1 MDARFYN
8 SEEIDIERLA
18 NDLVSAYQIQGYQ
31 AQQIG
36 NKDQILV
43 QLKKGG
49 DFEAIIGM
57 QAALSLTIQRTT
69 GGVLAMVGQQRWLD
83 KAAVGAVGIVA
94 LPVLWPLALTAGV
107 GALRQASLG
116 NQVLNM
122 VDGLVRQQR
131 PGIQAGPIP
140 YQIMP
145 QLQQQLPPPASSPV
159 PTYVPPPPP
168 VATRSPQ
175 PQVFPAPAP
184 QPALQKELHCTH
196 CNTPYEQGD
205 TFCTGCGRSLT
216 PPRLYCSNCNSE
228 IKQGVAFC
236 PKCGAS
242 TFTTVSAAQ
251 TTQSRPAPVT
261 PSPRVTYTPAPPPA
275 PTPIYT
281 PPPRPQT
288 PVYTPSNVEPYAA
301 PTVPAP
307 QPPPAPPKQ
316 PEVYYVP
323 PTTQEPAVQ
332 PQPTVSY
339 VQQTPK
345 QETPPPPK
353 QPEVYYVPPTTQE
366 PAVQPQPTVNYVQS
380 TPKPDTTPSQPQPRQ
395 EKVYYTPPP
404 NLQQSNLAQSANPA
418 QPVKPKVQTPAQQPP
433 AAKPIA
439 SRPASKPA
447 TDLNAVWGTLT
458 FGDGTETQLKG
469 ESVSVGR
476 YDHDLGGIQ
485 PDVDL
490 AKMEGAD
497 TVSRIHAAIEHIG
510 STYTLTD
517 LNSTNS
523 TRLNNNRLEPDKAT
537 PINDGD
543 TLSFGKVTA
552 TFKKL

>member
-8 SEEIDIERLA
+8 SEDIDIERLA
-18 NDLVSAYQIQGYQ
+18 NDLVGAYQVQGYQ

-36 NKDQILV
+36 NKDQVLV

-57 QAALSLTIQRTT
+57 QAALSLTLQRTT

-145 QLQQQLPPPASSPV
+145 QIQQQALPPATPV
-159 PTYVPPPPP
+159 YMPPTPTYIPSQPQPIPQPIPVPPPP
-168 VATRSPQ
+168 
-175 PQVFPAPAP
+175 AP
-184 QPALQKELHCTH
+184 QAQLRCPH
-196 CNTPYEQGD
+196 CNTPYESGD

-228 IKQGVAFC
+228 LKQGTSFC

-242 TFTTVSAAQ
+242 TFTTVSAQQA
-251 TTQSRPAPVT
+251 TQRPAPPPVAPT
-261 PSPRVTYTPAPPPA
+261 PTVTYTPAPPPA
-275 PTPIYT
+275 PA
-281 PPPRPQT
+281 T
-288 PVYTPSNVEPYAA
+288 PVYTPPSNVEPYAA

-307 QPPPAPPKQ
+307 PPPAPKQ

-323 PTTQEPAVQ
+323 PTTQKPPVQ
-332 PQPTVSY
+332 PQPTVTY
-339 VQQTPK
+339 TQNAAPAQDTTL
-345 QETPPPPK
+345 TPPP
-353 QPEVYYVPPTTQE
+353 QRPEQVYYVPSSSAQPKQE
-366 PAVQPQPTVNYVQS
+366 DKAQP
-380 TPKPDTTPSQPQPRQ
+380 
-395 EKVYYTPPP
+395 
-404 NLQQSNLAQSANPA
+404 ANPA
-418 QPVKPKVQTPAQQPP
+418 KPRVQQPAQQPP
-433 AAKPIA
+433 APKPIV
-439 SRPASKPA
+439 SRPASQPA
-447 TDLNAVWGTLT
+447 ADPHAAWGTLT
-458 FGDGTETQLKG
+458 FNDGTQIQLKG
-469 ESVSVGR
+469 ESASVGR

-497 TVSRIHAAIEHIG
+497 TVSRIHAALEHIG
-510 STYTLTD
+510 SLYTLTD
-517 LNSTNS
+517 LNSTNA
-523 TRLNNNRLEPDKAT
+523 TRINGKRLEPDKAT
-537 PINDGD
+537 PVNDGD
-543 TLSFGKVTA
+543 TLSFGKVTC